1 MCRVEKMNLK
11 KQSGI
16 DDMEII
22 YFTISYSIVKTS
34 SID

>member
-1 MCRVEKMNLK
+1 MCGVEKMNLK
-11 KQSGI
+11 KQSSI

-22 YFTISYSIVKTS
+22 YFTISYIIVKTS